1 MGEKFLRIC
10 AISVRVDF
18 RILAILHLL
27 KNLIICFSEPF
38 SKVNTTTEIITTI
51 IIIIIITVTFI
62 IIITRIIVITV
73 TITKIIIVAT
83 KHVFQLNTNQS

>member
-1 MGEKFLRIC
+1 MYYHNCHFK
-10 AISVRVDF
+10 
-18 RILAILHLL
+18 
-27 KNLIICFSEPF
+27 
-38 SKVNTTTEIITTI
+38 
-51 IIIIIITVTFI
+51 